1 MATEGASAYRVDFQ
15 IGCDKCGKHTGKKG
29 MVLVTDAEMTTAPWY
44 KGNPRV
50 KTKRLWPFRKAKPV
64 TPLKDIV
71 DEFVHRL
78 DENFNSWETFGGDG
92 VDQKMNWRVRLYF
105 FKLML
110 FDVMQEIAQ
119 TQPAEKIKKAFG
131 PRSAWFKDDEGL
143 MLISAQVNDPDHAL
157 YAAFFSIICNIFAH
171 KYMPSQA
178 QNSDDSVGGD
188 QVDYWSEVLVDNMRK
203 ALGKNYD
210 ENFDGHQQD
219 LESYLSQVS
228 NKLTEINA
236 KWKRG
241 HENFVKSWDRELKAI
256 QQNKDGTVEIT
267 DQIKNATR
275 EGVIAEVIESFNL
288 QFANN
293 ECRALLVGAGIDQ
306 IPDHVDAHDIVL
318 YLGRIASSEGDT
330 DKLVYFNS
338 EAHMDLKIYE
348 CGPWV
353 SGLLYRCLLQVRK
366 QRESAWSRYMTQTQ
380 RDDLAHNIWLLRN
393 RELQAL
399 KTIYQ
404 RNAAH
409 PTRPPPRTPPRRP
422 RPSRQ
427 SRDGSDTASATRTD
441 QGQASTAE
449 TDSTTSGSRRSTGS
463 KRSRSSRVSQQSQ
476 SESSQYHTASS
487 DSSDASSAISED
499 SLASASLMQHI
510 SDEAAS
516 FDYDALW
523 LSAVELHDLVM
534 PGLYGDTTITKYLT
548 KLNSEVVDGA
558 VHLVH
563 SVTQQ
568 QVQAQ
573 IVETIKR
580 EFDMETIQK
589 IIERRATVP
598 WQDVDVYEI
607 INFVRTTDSE
617 SYDLFIKWWEVALR
631 EKKLEAEIMQ
641 FDNRQ

>member
-1 MATEGASAYRVDFQ
+1 
-15 IGCDKCGKHTGKKG
+15 
-29 MVLVTDAEMTTAPWY
+29 
-44 KGNPRV
+44 
-50 KTKRLWPFRKAKPV
+50 
-64 TPLKDIV
+64 
-71 DEFVHRL
+71 
-78 DENFNSWETFGGDG
+78 
-92 VDQKMNWRVRLYF
+92 
-105 FKLML
+105 
-110 FDVMQEIAQ
+110 
-119 TQPAEKIKKAFG
+119 
-131 PRSAWFKDDEGL
+131 
-143 MLISAQVNDPDHAL
+143 
-157 YAAFFSIICNIFAH
+157 
-171 KYMPSQA
+171 
-178 QNSDDSVGGD
+178 
-188 QVDYWSEVLVDNMRK
+188 
-203 ALGKNYD
+203 
-210 ENFDGHQQD
+210 
-219 LESYLSQVS
+219 
-228 NKLTEINA
+228 
-236 KWKRG
+236 
-241 HENFVKSWDRELKAI
+241 
-256 QQNKDGTVEIT
+256 
-267 DQIKNATR
+267 
-275 EGVIAEVIESFNL
+275 
-288 QFANN
+288 
-293 ECRALLVGAGIDQ
+293 
-306 IPDHVDAHDIVL
+306 
-318 YLGRIASSEGDT
+318 
-330 DKLVYFNS
+330 
-338 EAHMDLKIYE
+338 
-348 CGPWV
+348 
-353 SGLLYRCLLQVRK
+353 
-366 QRESAWSRYMTQTQ
+366 MTQTQ

-580 EFDMETIQK
+580 EFDMKTIQK
-589 IIERRATVP
+589 IIERRATVA

-607 INFVRTTDSE
+607 IDYVRTTDSE